1 MKLFSI
7 LGLQICKK
15 MVSSL
20 TCRCGIGALIGSS
33 SWSTPGAKPGA
44 TPGPTGA
51 GSPSPKQGLVL
62 LFLLITFATFAM
74 LRVSLKKQ
82 IFFWLYFNKLAGF

>member
-1 MKLFSI
+1 
-7 LGLQICKK
+7 

-62 LFLLITFATFAM
+62 LFC
-74 LRVSLKKQ
+74 
-82 IFFWLYFNKLAGF
+82 